1 MPTRKQ
7 RRRRQKDLRH
17 EWEEVYVDAEGRE
30 LAPEEVEELAPK
42 RAATNGRTERTKDTR
57 APAKKSSRT
66 RRPAREVQ
74 PPSWRRVL
82 RRAAIFAPLMFLF
95 IAFTS
100 RNTGPA
106 EDVLV
111 TVWLLLV
118 FIPFSYLMDRF
129 TYRIWQKR
137 VGRMDSAASKA
148 PKRR

>member
-30 LAPEEVEELAPK
+30 LAPEEVAELVPE
-42 RAATNGRTERTKDTR
+42 RASANGRSERAKETK
-57 APAKKSSRT
+57 APAKKPGRQ
-66 RRPAREVQ
+66 RAAREIQ
-74 PPSWRRVL
+74 APSWRRVL
-82 RRAAIFAPLMFLF
+82 KRTAIFAPLMFLF
-95 IAFTS
+95 IAVTS
-100 RNTGPA
+100 RNTSVA

-111 TVWLLLV
+111 TVWLMLV

-137 VGRMDSAASKA
+137 MGA
-148 PKRR
+148 PAKKR